1 MILRSF
7 TWVLL
12 FITLSSCAQK
22 KTNKYYKQVTA
33 EAEPIEVPRSEDGLK
48 TAYFASGCF
57 WCSEPI
63 FNSVFGVVKV
73 VSGYAGGTGEDPTYR
88 DYVKKGHTE
97 TVAVVYNPDVV
108 NFETLLQVYFTSQ
121 NVTQQNGQGPDSG
134 PGYRSVIF
142 YQNEG
147 QKQAIRQKIKEVQVH
162 YSDPVAA
169 QVIPFQKF
177 WKAEEYHQD
186 FDKKNPNHPYVQ
198 KVSLPRLY
206 RFQNRNPE
214 LLKQDIRDLVEQN
227 N

>member
-7 TWVLL
+7 TWILF

-22 KTNKYYKQVTA
+22 KTEHYRQITA
-33 EAEPIEVPRSEDGLK
+33 EVEPVEVPPSEDGLK

-73 VSGYAGGTGEDPTYR
+73 VSGYAGGTGENPTYK

-97 TVAVVYNPDVV
+97 TVEVTYNPDVV
-108 NFETLLQVYFTSQ
+108 DFGTLLKVYFASQ

-134 PGYRSVIF
+134 SGYRSVIF
-142 YQNEG
+142 YQNEE
-147 QKQAIRQKIKEVQVH
+147 QKQAIEQKIKEVQIH
-162 YSDPVAA
+162 YADPVAA

-186 FDKKNPNHPYVQ
+186 FDEKNPNHPYVQ

-206 RFQNRNPE
+206 KFQNRNPE
-214 LLKQDIRDLVEQN
+214 LLKKDIRDLVEQN